1 MKKMIKP
8 VLAFSLIIMGVIV
21 LVKINKIWALNP
33 EQNMNEESELKSEQN
48 MNETSALNSKKNLN
62 VEYFINN
69 IDSDTT
75 FIDLERDLGPF
86 TGSIGSGF
94 VINYYET
101 EGLLF
106 LDEWGLS
113 SPRSG
118 VVGMLF
124 VEDTS
129 ENYKCVL
136 MYGEKDFKSSSYIKG
151 LFDKR
156 KIILNVDKIKIKP
169 RQFFDLNYEYTYAD
183 IVNLYGKPHGI
194 TDNNRIYYHINSYY
208 VFFPIDFSSN
218 SESKLN
224 YIDVYSENG
233 KFKCRIQYAPRLING
248 SVNVFVD

>member
-8 VLAFSLIIMGVIV
+8 MLAFSLIIMGVIV
-21 LVKINKIWALNP
+21 LMKINRTWALNP
-33 EQNMNEESELKSEQN
+33 EQNLDEASELKSEQN
-48 MNETSALNSKKNLN
+48 LNETSALNSKKNLN

-75 FIDLERDLGPF
+75 FIDLERDLAPF
-86 TGSIGSGF
+86 TGSSGF
-94 VINYYET
+94 GFVRCYYET
-101 EGLLF
+101 EGLIFWDSWLF
-106 LDEWGLS
+106 
-113 SPRSG
+113 SPPRDH
-118 VVGMLF
+118 VVNMF
-124 VEDTS
+124 IVEDTS
-129 ENYKCVL
+129 NNYEFMI

-151 LFDKR
+151 LFDEK
-156 KIILNVDKIKIKP
+156 KITLDVDRVEIKP
-169 RQFFDLNYEYTYAD
+169 KQFFDLNYEYTYAD

-208 VFFPIDFSSN
+208 VFLPIDFSSN